1 VAEIR
6 LTPKGVAL
14 GLVVEAGFTD
24 KPPSDEQ
31 MVRFHQFWDAIETQ
45 VIPMVMARMKKAEAC
60 EAPASEMD

>member
-1 VAEIR
+1 MAEIR

-24 KPPSDEQ
+24 RPPSDEQ
-31 MVRFHQFWDAIETQ
+31 MARFHEFWDAMETQ
-45 VIPMVMARMKKAEAC
+45 VIPMVMARMKEAEAC